1 MDEQLDVCLIL
12 KKLTF
17 LEEAISTVFSDH
29 QLDTLYLKD
38 KNTLAHIEE
47 IRKKLN
53 LSNVLAHANKLQQV
67 DVEMISEDAMSSEL
81 LDINNKDVL
90 DRIRSN
96 LLEVIKESK
105 H

>member
-53 LSNVLAHANKLQQV
+53 LSNVLAHAN
-67 DVEMISEDAMSSEL
+67 
-81 LDINNKDVL
+81 
-90 DRIRSN
+90 
-96 LLEVIKESK
+96 
-105 H
+105 

>member
-1 MDEQLDVCLIL
+1 MIL

-53 LSNVLAHANKLQQV
+53 LSNVLAHAN
-67 DVEMISEDAMSSEL
+67 
-81 LDINNKDVL
+81 
-90 DRIRSN
+90 
-96 LLEVIKESK
+96 
-105 H
+105 